1 MQGAGGSWGG
11 PKTQQPG
18 HVMNGWTGGKKW
30 CTALEPVTWAG
41 DSGESRRR
49 GSVGPCE
56 LFKVRIG
63 WLFKPGCV
71 GALGPR

>member
-1 MQGAGGSWGG
+1 MGRPQNPGARTCDEWMDWRQEVVHCSGACDLGRRQWG
-11 PKTQQPG
+11 
-18 HVMNGWTGGKKW
+18 
-30 CTALEPVTWAG
+30 
-41 DSGESRRR
+41 SRRR